1 MPYRFLEH
9 TADVRLEVK
18 GKDLK
23 GLFSDAVA
31 GMMAFL
37 RPRVGREVTGVKRL
51 ISLNSPDATA
61 LLVDFLGEV
70 LRLSQTNKE
79 AYHKAVFH
87 KLSLTSL
94 EAELFGV
101 PVEAFRDDIKAVTYH
116 EAKIAKNE
124 KGELQTLIVFDI

>member
-9 TADVRLEVK
+9 TADVRMEVK

-23 GLFSDAVA
+23 GLFSGAMA

-37 RPRVGREVTGVKRL
+37 RPKVLGEIVGVKRQ
-51 ISLNSPDATA
+51 ISLSSPDATA

-87 KLSLTSL
+87 KLSENSL

-101 PVEAFRDDIKAVTYH
+101 PVESFEDDIKAVTYH
-116 EAKIAKNE
+116 EAKVAKNE
-124 KGELQTLIVFDI
+124 KGEWQTLIVFDI